1 MVPYANSI
9 SLSVSNS
16 KAEYYIDF
24 VQLSPSDTDDAV
36 NSETVASVVMNRDTA
51 ALLYSLLQK
60 TLAPVS
66 E

>member
-1 MVPYANSI
+1 MIPYANSI

-16 KAEYYIDF
+16 KTEYYIDF
-24 VQLSPSDTDDAV
+24 VQLSPGDADDAV
-36 NSETVASVVMNRDTA
+36 NSETVASVVVNRDTA

-60 TLAPVS
+60 TLEPVS